1 MEIGI
6 FEAKQKL
13 SELVDRAA
21 NGEEVVIKR
30 RGRRLARLVA
40 MPEQRERTLK
50 AIFDSIRSSRV
61 RLPKGVTIKNLI
73 EEGRRF

>member
-21 NGEEVVIKR
+21 KGEEIVIKR
-30 RGRRLARLVA
+30 RGRSLARLTA
-40 MPEQRERTLK
+40 MPEQRERTLR
-50 AIFDSIRSSRV
+50 AIFDSIRSSRL
-61 RLPKGVTIKNLI
+61 RLPKGVTVKSLI

>member
-30 RGRRLARLVA
+30 RGRRLARLVGL
-40 MPEQRERTLK
+40 PEQRERTLK
-50 AIFDSIRSSRV
+50 IIFDSIRSSRL
-61 RLPKGVTIKNLI
+61 RLPKGVNIKSLI

>member
-30 RGRRLARLVA
+30 RGKSLARLVG

-61 RLPKGVTIKNLI
+61 RLPKSVTIKKLI